1 METIS
6 AILNRRSIRKYLK
19 KDIPEEL
26 IEQLLRAAM
35 YAPTARNT
43 QAWQFVVVTEK
54 NLIEELSVRHPYAKM
69 LKYAP
74 LAIVVCGD
82 KLFEENDTYLAINC
96 AAASQNILLAA
107 TSLGLGSV
115 WLGVYP
121 KTDRMQPISELLKLP
136 LHIIPV
142 SLISIGWPDE
152 EKPMP
157 ERFFIEKIHYNDK
170 WYRQ

>member
-26 IEQLLRAAM
+26 IEQLLMAAM

-74 LAIVVCGD
+74 LAILVCGD
-82 KLFEENDTYLAINC
+82 KLFEENETNLAINC

-115 WLGVYP
+115 WLGVFP
-121 KTDRMQPISELLKLP
+121 KTDRMQPITELLKLP
-136 LHIIPV
+136 QHIIPV

-157 ERFFIEKIHYNDK
+157 ERFFKEKIHYNDK